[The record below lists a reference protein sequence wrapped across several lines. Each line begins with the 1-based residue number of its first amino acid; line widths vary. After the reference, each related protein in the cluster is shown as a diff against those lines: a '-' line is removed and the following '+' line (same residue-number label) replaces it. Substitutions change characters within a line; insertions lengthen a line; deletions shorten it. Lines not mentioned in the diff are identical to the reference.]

1 MSSELPIAEEKG
13 AYPDRGKKDDDR
25 AKNSWS
31 RCHARS
37 FLPDSHHADGD
48 IQREWNAVLFLWLLG
63 PGCHG
68 ENARKVR
75 RRDVVED
82 PER

>member
-13 AYPDRGKKDDDR
+13 AYPDRGKKDGDR
-25 AKNSWS
+25 AENSRG

-37 FLPDSHHADGD
+37 FLPDIYHADGD
-48 IQREWNAVLFLWLLG
+48 IQREWNAVLLLRLLG
-63 PGCHG
+63 LGCHG
-68 ENARKVR
+68 ENARRVG

-82 PER
+82 PGR